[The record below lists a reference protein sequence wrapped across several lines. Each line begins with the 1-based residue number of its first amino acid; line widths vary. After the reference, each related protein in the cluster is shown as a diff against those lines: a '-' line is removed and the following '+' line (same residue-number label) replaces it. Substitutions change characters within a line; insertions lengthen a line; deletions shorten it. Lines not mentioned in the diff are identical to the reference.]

1 MSLLTDYLVE
11 ERKLFKTFRSAGLY
25 SFLASVCL
33 LAMPV
38 FMFSVYDSILTSRSV
53 ETLVALFLFALM
65 ILVIYGV
72 FDYVRQ
78 MLLAKAGLELESKMA
93 GLILAG
99 ELSRQSDAA
108 AQTVRDLGSIRQVIA
123 SPAFYALFDLP
134 MLPLFL
140 TLIFLIHPVLGVF
153 VLVGAL
159 VLLGM
164 GIWGDRA
171 TAQLNKEHIEA
182 LIASHKSLEMQ
193 INSQEYIRAQGLY
206 RESVRSWGKEHGTQL
221 QRFISSFGITAKF
234 SASSKSIRQIIQI
247 SMIGGGAMLV
257 IFDQATAGIIFATA
271 IIGGRALGPVE
282 QIVGGWRALRGAY
295 DTRVRLLAR
304 LGEMTLPEN
313 RTKLPRPKG
322 KLEFVRVAYVP
333 RPGMPPI
340 IRGISAKI
348 DAGDSV
354 AVIGPS
360 GAGKS
365 TFAKLLVGFLV
376 PNAGK
381 IILDGQDLHAW
392 DPIARG
398 LHVGYMPQQVTFF
411 EATVRENIAR
421 MRLDDPE
428 EWAVEA
434 AQRAGV
440 HEIILGLPQGYDTLI
455 KRGQF
460 MPSGGQAQ
468 LIGLARAFYGDPAV
482 LVLDEPNAALDNSGE
497 LILHKSLL
505 TARKAGMTTI
515 VISQRPSVLGF
526 VEKVMIINEGIIKD
540 FGLKEKVM
548 SSGGVKAVSAPG
560 KQAAG
565 KQAAGNQT
573 AGNQAAGKN
582 AGQAAQTAAGN
593 STGGQK
599 AANANAATNN
609 KTKAKAPDLKMRAGN
624 GDKGKQQTKPD
635 SAPGGTGQ
643 PISDEQ
649 KEKLQQRLQKAVSPN
664 KVSEV

>member
-25 SFLASVCL
+25 SFLASICL

-65 ILVIYGV
+65 ILVIYGI

-108 AQTVRDLGSIRQVIA
+108 AQSVRDLGSIRQVIA
-123 SPAFYALFDLP
+123 SPAFYSLFDLP

-153 VLVGAL
+153 VMIGAI

-164 GIWGDRA
+164 GIWGDRS
-171 TAQLNKEHIEA
+171 TAQLNKEHMDAMIS
-182 LIASHKSLEMQ
+182 SHKSLEMQ

-206 RESVRSWGKEHGTQL
+206 RESVRNWGQEHGTQL
-221 QRFISSFGITAKF
+221 KRFITSFGITAKF
-234 SASSKSIRQIIQI
+234 SSASKSIRQIIQI

-257 IFDQATAGIIFATA
+257 IYDQATAGIIFATA

-295 DTRVRLLAR
+295 DTRARLLAR

-322 KLEFVRVAYVP
+322 KLDIARVAYVP

-340 IRGISAKI
+340 IRGITATIS
-348 DAGDSV
+348 AGDSV

-365 TFAKLLVGFLV
+365 TFAKLLVGFLA

-411 EATVRENIAR
+411 DATVRENIAR

-428 EWAVEA
+428 EWAVDA

-440 HEIILGLPQGYDTLI
+440 HEIILGLPQGYDTVI

-468 LIGLARAFYGDPAV
+468 LIALARAFYGDPTV
-482 LVLDEPNAALDNSGE
+482 LVLDEPNAALDQSGE

-505 TARKAGMTTI
+505 TAKKAGMTTV

-526 VEKVMIINEGIIKD
+526 VEKVMIINEGVIKD
-540 FGLKEKVM
+540 FGPKEKVM
-548 SSGGVKAVSAPG
+548 ASGNVTAVSSKG
-560 KQAAG
+560 KEAANKNAAG
-565 KQAAGNQT
+565 KNVAGKNVAAK
-573 AGNQAAGKN
+573 AAGKN
-582 AGQAAQTAAGN
+582 AGSPA
-593 STGGQK
+593 GGQK
-599 AANANAATNN
+599 AANANAATDTVSQA
-609 KTKAKAPDLKMRAGN
+609 KTDNGKTSRQKPANGKE
-624 GDKGKQQTKPD
+624 GDKPV
-635 SAPGGTGQ
+635 SADEQSTSTV
-643 PISDEQ
+643 SDEQ
-649 KEKLQQRLQKAVSPN
+649 KEKLQKRLQKAVSSK